1 MKGAI
6 LDFSIQTN
14 TGIISGDDQHRYSF
28 TGIEWKASK
37 PPTVGD
43 RVDFTI
49 DDSGHALQIYTTSGQ
64 NNALHNISKQLDQI
78 SDPNKHEEQFNPIDW
93 FLKCLKNYANFTGRA
108 RRKEFWFYVLI
119 QFVILIIAQII
130 DSILHLKMVIYSITA
145 LALFIPSIA
154 VGVRR
159 LHDINRSG
167 WWYLI
172 AFIPI
177 IGAIFLII
185 WWATET
191 KQENN
196 QWGNPAK

>member
-1 MKGAI
+1 MKGVI
-6 LDFSIQTN
+6 LDYSIQTN
-14 TGIISGDDQHRYSF
+14 SGVISGDDQHRYSF
-28 TGIEWKASK
+28 TGVEWKDQK
-37 PPTVGD
+37 PPTVGA
-43 RVDFTI
+43 RVDFAI
-49 DDSGHALQIYTTSGQ
+49 DDSGHALQIYTTSGH
-64 NNALHNISKQLDQI
+64 NNSFQNISKQLDQI

-93 FLKCLKNYANFTGRA
+93 FVKCLKNYTNFSGRA
-108 RRKEFWFYVLI
+108 RRKEFWFFVLI
-119 QFVILIIAQII
+119 QFIILVIAQII
-130 DSILHLKMVIYSITA
+130 DSILHLKMVIYSIAA
-145 LALFIPSIA
+145 LALFIPSLA

-172 AFIPI
+172 AFIPL

-185 WWATET
+185 WWATDT